1 MMMEQQ
7 MILKSDDL
15 QERWKTC
22 VLTTCYAYRVVERVK
37 EAIHNLTEVVRQIIN
52 SLAEV
57 FKPVVET
64 LTTAFRDLVEYV
76 EECNEDSNK
85 SYPQGYPQYVDNL
98 KVNTK
103 GFPRPVTHCARSR
116 C

>member
-1 MMMEQQ
+1 MMTEQQ
-7 MILKSDDL
+7 MTLKSDDL

-57 FKPVVET
+57 LKPVAET

-85 SYPQGYPQYVDNL
+85 SYPQGYPHYVDNS
-98 KVNTK
+98 KFNSRGYPMTI
-103 GFPRPVTHCARSR
+103 RPCARSR